1 MSFTLNSYQDALTW
15 LYERFPS
22 YQNLGAQAYKPG
34 LENTISL
41 LKTLGNP
48 ERSLNII
55 HVAGTNGKGST
66 CAFTSALL
74 QKKGLCVGLFTS
86 PHIHDFRERIRINGI
101 AISEER
107 VLAFCRQLKE
117 CPIDAS
123 FFEITLALA
132 LVYFKE
138 KKCDWVILETGMGGR
153 LDATNVVQPKLCII
167 TSIGLDH
174 QAFLGNTLQ
183 AIAMEKAGIIKP
195 KTPVVCGEK
204 DPELMAL
211 FRRQSEHQEA
221 PFHTINA
228 PMTEN
233 QDGIPLYQHY
243 NFALAQKGLSLL
255 GYDTS
260 MEEIQ
265 GLWPHL
271 FSLTGFYGR
280 LTPSLSHPRLW
291 YDVSHNPAGFK
302 ATMKSL
308 KLLGSKKLIL
318 IFGASNDKEVS
329 HLIEYMHE
337 PIRWC
342 FAEFSNPRSIR
353 KDGFLSLWPE
363 TIKKRWHCFDSVD
376 HALTDA
382 LHMRDEDT
390 GILVTGSFFLLS
402 DVPEIQ
408 QTIENHLNQ

>member
-1 MSFTLNSYQDALTW
+1 MSFTLNSYQAALTW
-15 LYERFPS
+15 LFERFPS

-34 LENTISL
+34 LENAITL

-66 CAFTSALL
+66 CAFTATLL
-74 QKKGLCVGLFTS
+74 QRKGLRVGLFTS
-86 PHIHDFRERIRINGI
+86 PHLFDFRERIRVNGK
-101 AISEER
+101 AISQAR
-107 VLAFCRQLKE
+107 VIAFCEKLKHE
-117 CPIDAS
+117 AIDAS
-123 FFEITLALA
+123 FFEISLAMA
-132 LVYFKE
+132 LKYFE
-138 KKCDWVILETGMGGR
+138 ELNCDWVVLETGMGGR
-153 LDATNVVQPKLCII
+153 LDATNVVHPKLCII

-174 QAFLGNTLQ
+174 QAFLGNTVQ
-183 AIAMEKAGIIKP
+183 AIAMEKAGIIKT
-195 KTPVVCGEK
+195 KIPVVCGEK

-221 PFHTINA
+221 PFYAISA
-228 PMTEN
+228 PITEN

-265 GLWPHL
+265 SLWPHL
-271 FSLTGFYGR
+271 FSLTGFFGR
-280 LTPSLSHPRLW
+280 LTPSLTHPRLW

-302 ATMKSL
+302 ATMESL

-337 PIRWC
+337 PIRWY

-353 KDGFLSLWPE
+353 QDAFLSLWPD
-363 TIKKRWHCFDSVD
+363 TIKKRWQCFDSVG
-376 HALTDA
+376 HALADA
-382 LHMRDEDT
+382 LHTRDQDT

-402 DVPEIQ
+402 DVREIQ

>member
-117 CPIDAS
+117 FPIDAS

-221 PFHTINA
+221 PFHAINA

-271 FSLTGFYGR
+271 LSLTGFFGR
-280 LTPSLSHPRLW
+280 LTPSLTHPRLW

-302 ATMKSL
+302 ATM
-308 KLLGSKKLIL
+308 ICCN
-318 IFGASNDKEVS
+318 FN
-329 HLIEYMHE
+329 
-337 PIRWC
+337 
-342 FAEFSNPRSIR
+342 
-353 KDGFLSLWPE
+353 
-363 TIKKRWHCFDSVD
+363 
-376 HALTDA
+376 
-382 LHMRDEDT
+382 
-390 GILVTGSFFLLS
+390 
-402 DVPEIQ
+402 
-408 QTIENHLNQ
+408 

>member
-1 MSFTLNSYQDALTW
+1 
-15 LYERFPS
+15 
-22 YQNLGAQAYKPG
+22 
-34 LENTISL
+34 
-41 LKTLGNP
+41 
-48 ERSLNII
+48 
-55 HVAGTNGKGST
+55 
-66 CAFTSALL
+66 
-74 QKKGLCVGLFTS
+74 
-86 PHIHDFRERIRINGI
+86 
-101 AISEER
+101 
-107 VLAFCRQLKE
+107 
-117 CPIDAS
+117 
-123 FFEITLALA
+123 

-174 QAFLGNTLQ
+174 QAFLGNTVQ

-195 KTPVVCGEK
+195 KIPVVCGEK

-221 PFHTINA
+221 PFYAISA
-228 PMTEN
+228 PITEN

-265 GLWPHL
+265 SLWPHL
-271 FSLTGFYGR
+271 FSLTGFFGR
-280 LTPSLSHPRLW
+280 LTPSLTHPRLW

-302 ATMKSL
+302 ATMESL

-329 HLIEYMHE
+329 HLIEYMQE

-363 TIKKRWHCFDSVD
+363 TIKKRWHCFDSVG
-376 HALTDA
+376 HALADA
-382 LHMRDEDT
+382 LHTRDEDT

>member
-1 MSFTLNSYQDALTW
+1 MSSILNSYNQSLDW
-15 LYERFPS
+15 LFSRFPS
-22 YQNLGAQAYKPG
+22 YQHLGSVAYKPG
-34 LENTISL
+34 LDTISKL
-41 LKTLGNP
+41 LKSVGNP
-48 ERSLNII
+48 QADLKII

-74 QKKGLCVGLFTS
+74 QKKGYRVGLFTS
-86 PHIHDFRERIRINGI
+86 PHIYDFRERIRVNGKG
-101 AISEER
+101 ISEER
-107 VLAFCRQLKE
+107 VIRFCQQIKNTKQ
-117 CPIDAS
+117 DAS

-132 LVYFKE
+132 LLYFSE
-138 KKCDWVILETGMGGR
+138 TNCDWVVLETGMGGR
-153 LDATNVVQPKLCII
+153 LDATNVVYPKLCLI
-167 TSIGLDH
+167 TSIGYDH

-183 AIAMEKAGIIKP
+183 SIAMEKAGIIKP

-211 FRRQSEHQEA
+211 FRRQSELQEA
-221 PFHTINA
+221 PFYAINA

-233 QDGIPLYQHY
+233 QDGIPLYQRY

-260 MEEIQ
+260 KEEIQ

-271 FSLTGFYGR
+271 FSLTGFFGR
-280 LTPSLSHPRLW
+280 LSPSLTHPRLW

-302 ATMKSL
+302 ATMESL

-363 TIKKRWHCFDSVD
+363 TIKKRWHCFDSVG

-382 LHMRDEDT
+382 LHTRDEDT